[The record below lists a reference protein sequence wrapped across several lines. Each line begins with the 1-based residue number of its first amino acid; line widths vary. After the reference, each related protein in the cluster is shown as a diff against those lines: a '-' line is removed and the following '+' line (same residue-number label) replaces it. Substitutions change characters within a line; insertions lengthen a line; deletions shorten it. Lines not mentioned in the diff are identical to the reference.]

1 MPLARPI
8 LTRLLDLLDIQG
20 PDDCW
25 LWKGRVHKSGY
36 AYISKGGKGGAM
48 LLMHRV
54 SWCEHN
60 NCVVSEGKDILHDC
74 DVPLCG
80 NPRHLDPGTH
90 LQNMQ
95 QKVARGRQARN
106 RGTDAGNSKL
116 TDDLVRIIR
125 ADERSQRT
133 IAAELG
139 VDQTLISMVKL
150 RKVWTH
156 VT

>member
-8 LTRLLDLLDIQG
+8 LARLLDLLDIQG

-60 NCVVSEGKDILHDC
+60 NCPVPEG
-74 DVPLCG
+74 
-80 NPRHLDPGTH
+80 
-90 LQNMQ
+90 
-95 QKVARGRQARN
+95 
-106 RGTDAGNSKL
+106 DAGNSKL
-116 TDDLVRIIR
+116 TEDLVRLIR

-139 VDQTLISMVKL
+139 VDQTLISMIKL
-150 RKVWTH
+150 RKVWAH